1 MEKSAILLGQ
11 RYQLPPNL
19 PYYNWRKTELVH
31 HMLQMTKKFSKTFPF
46 GGEGGHSEAY
56 GAPRSGIRSEL
67 QSRSVGGMPDP

>member
-1 MEKSAILLGQ
+1 MEKSILLGQ

-56 GAPRSGIRSEL
+56 GAPRSGIRSKL
-67 QSRSVGGMPDP
+67 QPQTRARLR